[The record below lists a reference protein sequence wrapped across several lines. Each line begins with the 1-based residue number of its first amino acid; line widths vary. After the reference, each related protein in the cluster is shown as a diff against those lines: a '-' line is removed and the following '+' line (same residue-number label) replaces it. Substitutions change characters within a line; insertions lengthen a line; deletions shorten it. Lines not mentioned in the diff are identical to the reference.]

1 MNIEDFNYYLD
12 LYMQLG
18 ADYENAFN
26 LALDIIY

>member
-1 MNIEDFNYYLD
+1 MNIEDFNCYLD
-12 LYMQLG
+12 LYLQLG

>member
-1 MNIEDFNYYLD
+1 MNIEDFNYYVD
-12 LYMQLG
+12 LYLTLG